1 MCVGGGGGGDLSRE
15 LKRGGSYLAQTRQ
28 IYHPILR
35 VMVLSWIHGVMYR
48 EQLLLSYYAYEP
60 GRLKRGKSAQCVQIQ
75 ALSLFE
81 ALPIDNNHVTRCA
94 FRLFLQVW

>member
-1 MCVGGGGGGDLSRE
+1 
-15 LKRGGSYLAQTRQ
+15 
-28 IYHPILR
+28 
-35 VMVLSWIHGVMYR
+35 MYR

-60 GRLKRGKSAQCVQIQ
+60 GGLKRGKSSQCVQIQ

-94 FRLFLQVW
+94 FRLFLQVWWACTNPRLCVGIQHWFLWLGECLLTKDYDVMLAWIDM